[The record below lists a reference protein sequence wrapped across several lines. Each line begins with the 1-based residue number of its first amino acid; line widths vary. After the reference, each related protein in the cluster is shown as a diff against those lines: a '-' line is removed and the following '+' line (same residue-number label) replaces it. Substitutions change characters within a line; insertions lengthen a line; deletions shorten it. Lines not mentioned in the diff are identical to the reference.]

1 MIATLRQRNFFLL
14 WFAGLISYTGNWM
27 LCVARPIIVY
37 QMTGS
42 TIATG
47 GIVLAGTLPSILLSS
62 FAGVFV
68 DRWERKRTMVIVNV
82 LLGLS
87 LIPLTFVRSAD
98 QLWLFYVVTFG
109 QATLAQ
115 FFAPAENAML
125 PLLVDEG
132 HLVSAN
138 ALNSLNNSL
147 ARLIGPAVGGLLLS
161 AAGLSAVVLIDSA
174 TYWIAAV
181 LILLIS
187 VTSRPTPT
195 TDAVPGSVTKL
206 ARDWRAGLRVM
217 QADPLLRLL
226 LVCTAIMALG
236 EGAVGVLFVP
246 FVIDVLQRQADFLGW
261 LQSAQAIGGLLGG
274 AVVGWIGPRTTPL
287 RLFIVGSL
295 LFGLIDLIIF
305 NFTAAAPGLALL
317 LFVIVGIPTVGIG
330 TGYDTL
336 VQLRTV
342 DAYRGRVFGAI
353 QTVMA
358 LFAIVGTG
366 IASVLGEVIGA
377 WPTINL
383 QGSNYV
389 VVGLLMLFA
398 LRIGWVAARPV
409 SAAAD

>member
-27 LCVARPIIVY
+27 LGVARPIIVY

-47 GIVLAGTLPSILLSS
+47 GIVLASTLPSILLSS

-98 QLWLFYVVTFG
+98 QLWLFYVVTFV

-125 PLLVDEG
+125 PLLVDER

-138 ALNSLNNSL
+138 ALNSLNNNL
-147 ARLIGPAVGGLLLS
+147 ARLIGPAIGGILLS

-174 TYWIAAV
+174 TYWVAAV

-187 VTSRPTPT
+187 VTSRPAAVTHSTPGGF
-195 TDAVPGSVTKL
+195 AKL
-206 ARDWRAGLRVM
+206 AQDWRAGLRVI
-217 QADPLLRLL
+217 QADSWLRLL
-226 LVCTAIMALG
+226 FICAAIMAVG
-236 EGAVGVLFVP
+236 EGTVGVLFVP
-246 FVIDVLQRQADFLGW
+246 FVTDVLRGEATFLGW
-261 LQSAQAIGGLLGG
+261 LMSAQAVGGLIGG
-274 AVVGWIGPRTTPL
+274 AVIGWIGPRSTPL
-287 RLFIVGSL
+287 RLFIAGALV
-295 LFGLIDLIIF
+295 FGTIDLMIF
-305 NFTAAAPGLALL
+305 NFTASAPGLALL
-317 LFVIVGIPTVGIG
+317 LFVIVGIPGAALS

-336 VQLRTV
+336 IQLRSA

-353 QTVMA
+353 QTVIA
-358 LFAIVGTG
+358 LFAIFGTG

-389 VVGLLMLFA
+389 IIGLLMLVA
-398 LRIGWVAARPV
+398 LRVGWVAARPAP
-409 SAAAD
+409 AAAD

>member
-27 LCVARPIIVY
+27 LGVARPIIVY

-47 GIVLAGTLPSILLSS
+47 GIVLASMLPSILLSS

-98 QLWLFYVVTFG
+98 QLWLFYVVTFV
-109 QATLAQ
+109 QATLVQ

-125 PLLVDEG
+125 PLLVDEQ

-138 ALNSLNNSL
+138 ALNSLNNNL
-147 ARLIGPAVGGLLLS
+147 ARLIGPAIGGILLS
-161 AAGLSAVVLIDSA
+161 AAGLSAVVLVDSA
-174 TYWIAAV
+174 TYWIAAA

-195 TDAVPGSVTKL
+195 TDPVPGGVTRL
-206 ARDWRAGLRVM
+206 ARDWRAGLRVI
-217 QADPLLRLL
+217 QTDPLLKLL
-226 LVCTAIMALG
+226 FVCAAIMALG

-246 FVIDVLQRQADFLGW
+246 FVTDVLRGEATFLGW
-261 LQSAQAIGGLLGG
+261 LMSAQAVGGLIGG
-274 AVVGWIGPRTTPL
+274 VVISWVGPRTTPL
-287 RLFIVGSL
+287 RLFIFGSL
-295 LFGLIDLIIF
+295 IFGTIDLMIF

-398 LRIGWVAARPV
+398 LRVGWVAARPV
-409 SAAAD
+409 STAAD

>member
-14 WFAGLISYTGNWM
+14 WFTGLISYTGNWM
-27 LCVARPIIVY
+27 LGVARPIIVY

-47 GIVLAGTLPSILLSS
+47 GIVLASMLPSILLSS

-98 QLWLFYVVTFG
+98 QLWLFYVVTFV
-109 QATLAQ
+109 QATLVQ

-125 PLLVDEG
+125 PLLVDEQ

-138 ALNSLNNSL
+138 ALNSLNNNL
-147 ARLIGPAVGGLLLS
+147 ARLIGPAIGGILLS
-161 AAGLSAVVLIDSA
+161 AAGLSAVVLVDSA
-174 TYWIAAV
+174 TYWIAAA

-195 TDAVPGSVTKL
+195 TDPVPGGVTRL
-206 ARDWRAGLRVM
+206 ARDWRAGLRVI
-217 QADPLLRLL
+217 QTDPLLKLL
-226 LVCTAIMALG
+226 FVCAAIMALG

-246 FVIDVLQRQADFLGW
+246 FVTDVLRGEATFLGW
-261 LQSAQAIGGLLGG
+261 LMSAQAVGGLIGG
-274 AVVGWIGPRTTPL
+274 VVISWVGPRTTPL
-287 RLFIVGSL
+287 RLFIFGSL
-295 LFGLIDLIIF
+295 IFGTIDLMIF
-305 NFTAAAPGLALL
+305 NFTASAPGLALL

-398 LRIGWVAARPV
+398 LRVGWVAARPV